1 MKDEEIVRLY
11 LQRDEN
17 ALTITANQY
26 RDYCT
31 SIAYGIL
38 RDHRE
43 AEEIVNDALLKLW
56 NTIPPEKPN
65 PLKGFLGRITRQ
77 LSINRYE
84 YAAAKKRGGGAYQ
97 VAMEELEQCLGD
109 GECSDNWEDMM
120 GLREAMNGFLRT
132 LPDRTRSIF
141 LQRYWYF
148 CTVKE
153 IAREHAIGEGAVKML
168 LLRTRNKMKEYL
180 QQEGFS
186 V

>member
-97 VAMEELEQCLGD
+97 GVSSCRFMPASCG
-109 GECSDNWEDMM
+109 
-120 GLREAMNGFLRT
+120 
-132 LPDRTRSIF
+132 
-141 LQRYWYF
+141 
-148 CTVKE
+148 
-153 IAREHAIGEGAVKML
+153 
-168 LLRTRNKMKEYL
+168 
-180 QQEGFS
+180 
-186 V
+186 